1 MNFNGLRGRSTTFR
15 SGNGN
20 IVQVINI
27 GVNNEHPMADSNTPQ
42 ANGGSPAGGL
52 NNINVGGFSMP
63 PPQFVVVNNGQG
75 HQ

>member
-1 MNFNGLRGRSTTFR
+1 MRGRSTTFR

-20 IVQVINI
+20 LVQVINI
-27 GVNNEHPMADSNTPQ
+27 GVNDDHPMADHNSPQ
-42 ANGGSPAGGL
+42 QQSAGGARL

-75 HQ
+75 EQQ